1 MNIYRAT
8 DAPFPSTF
16 LEYAQVFAG
25 HAAVAVAN
33 ITSHANAVNEATHLR
48 KALESWA
55 IIEQAR
61 KTHDGGHRSAPPQTG
76 SPPFWPPR

>member
-25 HAAVAVAN
+25 HAAVAVAVAN
-33 ITSHANAVNEATHLR
+33 ITSHTNAVNEDTPCGKRWSPGQSSSRLANTR
-48 KALESWA
+48 WW
-55 IIEQAR
+55 
-61 KTHDGGHRSAPPQTG
+61 
-76 SPPFWPPR
+76 PPFCATTD